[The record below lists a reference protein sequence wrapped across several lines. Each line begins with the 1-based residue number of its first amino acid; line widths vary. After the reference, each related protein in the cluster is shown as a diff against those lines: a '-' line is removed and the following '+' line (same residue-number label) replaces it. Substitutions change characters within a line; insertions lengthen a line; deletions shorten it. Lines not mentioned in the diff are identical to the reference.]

1 MLIFTFYLVPLPSII
16 SLRML
21 AQISPEDKN
30 LNVTT
35 PYYIFKYSIRSEV
48 TRRYYERRIRTFFD
62 FIQFLPS
69 SELEKR
75 CNIFA
80 KKATRNNKWAVVNI
94 IRFLQYE
101 KERVEKGEITA
112 ATLSNFVKSIK
123 LYCEM
128 CDATIHWKKITRGL
142 PRPRLTANDRA
153 LEIDPEML
161 EALFNKGLLL
171 YAEDKKEEALTWIDK
186 ALIIDPTN
194 QQILDLKAQLQD

>member
-80 KKATRNNKWAVVNI
+80 KKATRNKMGCCQDYQISA
-94 IRFLQYE
+94 IR
-101 KERVEKGEITA
+101 KRKG
-112 ATLSNFVKSIK
+112 
-123 LYCEM
+123 
-128 CDATIHWKKITRGL
+128 
-142 PRPRLTANDRA
+142 
-153 LEIDPEML
+153 
-161 EALFNKGLLL
+161 
-171 YAEDKKEEALTWIDK
+171 
-186 ALIIDPTN
+186 
-194 QQILDLKAQLQD
+194 